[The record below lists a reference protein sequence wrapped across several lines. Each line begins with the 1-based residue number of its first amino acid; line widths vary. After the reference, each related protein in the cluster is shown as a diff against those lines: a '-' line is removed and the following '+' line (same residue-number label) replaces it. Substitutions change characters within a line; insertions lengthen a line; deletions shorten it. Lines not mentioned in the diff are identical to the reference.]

1 MDKKILRKQ
10 KMQERDSLSAEAL
23 QALSDIITRKVVRL
37 KEYKASE
44 KILCYVSCRSEV
56 KTLNLIESALKAG
69 KTVGVPKVYDNKMQF
84 YKIDSLFDLESGYF
98 GILEPKNNITKEEN
112 VLNPDSSLI
121 IVPGLAFDTSLNRI
135 GYGKGFYDRYFS
147 ENESASFIK
156 CGIAFELQLCEKIEA
171 DANDQPL
178 DMLVTEKDI
187 IYK

>member
-1 MDKKILRKQ
+1 M
-10 KMQERDSLSAEAL
+10 
-23 QALSDIITRKVVRL
+23 
-37 KEYKASE
+37 
-44 KILCYVSCRSEV
+44 
-56 KTLNLIESALKAG
+56 
-69 KTVGVPKVYDNKMQF
+69 
-84 YKIDSLFDLESGYF
+84 
-98 GILEPKNNITKEEN
+98 EPKDCISTEEN
-112 VLNPDSSLI
+112 ILNPDSSLI

-178 DMLVTEKDI
+178 DMLVTEKDV